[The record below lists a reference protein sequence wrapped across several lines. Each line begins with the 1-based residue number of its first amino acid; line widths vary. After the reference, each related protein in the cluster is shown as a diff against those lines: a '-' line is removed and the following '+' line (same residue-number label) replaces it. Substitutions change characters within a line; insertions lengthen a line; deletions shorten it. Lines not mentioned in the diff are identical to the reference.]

1 MRVLSV
7 FSKYINNSNF
17 IYIFSRDRYEN
28 TVFIYVSD
36 DMGWGQNELKEVEDL
51 HFLGLGQDVSLKD
64 GVNSNTAAHDLLLL
78 TKCNYTIIS
87 RGTFSLW
94 AAFLNGGGFYIEE
107 KMYHT
112 NRCANQR
119 CEFNEDSIHKLEPL
133 F

>member
-1 MRVLSV
+1 M
-7 FSKYINNSNF
+7 
-17 IYIFSRDRYEN
+17 D
-28 TVFIYVSD
+28 
-36 DMGWGQNELKEVEDL
+36 WGRNELKGVKDL
-51 HFLGLGQDVSLKD
+51 HFLGLGQNVNQKD
-64 GVNSNTAAHDLLLL
+64 GVNSKSASHDLLLL

-119 CEFNEDSIHKLEPL
+119 CEFNEDSIYKTEPL

>member
-1 MRVLSV
+1 MS
-7 FSKYINNSNF
+7 
-17 IYIFSRDRYEN
+17 
-28 TVFIYVSD
+28 
-36 DMGWGQNELKEVEDL
+36 WGQKELKEVEDL
-51 HFLGLGQDVSLKD
+51 HFLGLGQDVNQKNV
-64 GVNSNTAAHDLLLL
+64 VNSSTAAHDLLLL

-119 CEFNEDSIHKLEPL
+119 CEFNEDSTYKHEPL